1 MLRLAEVLKGNGYL
15 VTAAAAT
22 NELNITGITCDS
34 RRVEPGYL
42 FAAIP
47 GTQTDGRRFISNA
60 IERGA
65 VAVLAPAGT
74 LPDEAHPEVSL
85 ITDDDPRRLY
95 ALMAARFFERQPAS
109 VAAITGTSG
118 KTSTAHFLRQIWIAS
133 GLPAGS
139 MGTLGIVATDANGAD
154 LMPADG
160 KALTTPDAADLH
172 RQLRELAETGVEHL
186 AMEASSHGLDQR
198 RLDGV
203 RISAAAFTNLSHD
216 HLDYHGTESAYL
228 NAKIRLFSELLID
241 GGTAVIN
248 GDQAYA
254 DTVIAACRG
263 RGLPIICYGSS
274 GDRVRL
280 ISAAARP
287 DGQQLQVN
295 VDGVHH
301 DFLLPLVGE
310 FQASN
315 ALCALALALAT
326 GSDPDVAL
334 NALAHLKGAPGRM
347 ERIGTGP
354 KGGAVYVD
362 YAHKPDALERAL
374 QAFRPHT
381 TGRLSV
387 VFGCGGDRD
396 AEKRPIMGRIA
407 ETLADT
413 VIVTDDNPRGE
424 DAAAI
429 RRAVMAASPSAR
441 EIGDRGQAISTAI
454 AELQDGD
461 VLVVAGKGHETGQIV
476 GDETLPFND
485 AQVISQV
492 ISQMNRQLPG
502 GEA

>member
-1 MLRLAEVLKGNGYL
+1 MLRLAELLKGNGYL
-15 VTAAAAT
+15 VTAAAT
-22 NELNITGITCDS
+22 NNLNITGITCDS

-47 GTQTDGRRFISNA
+47 GTQVDGRRFIPDA

-65 VAVLAPAGT
+65 VAVLAASGT
-74 LPDEAHPEVSL
+74 PRDDAHPEISL
-85 ITDDDPRRLY
+85 ITDDDPRHLY
-95 ALMAARFFERQPAS
+95 ALMAARFFERQPGT

-118 KTSTAHFLRQIWIAS
+118 KTSTAHFLRQIWNAS
-133 GLPAGS
+133 GLLAGS
-139 MGTLGIVATDANGAD
+139 TGTLGVVATDADGVN
-154 LMPADG
+154 LMPADD

-172 RQLRELAETGVEHL
+172 RQMRELTETGVEHL

-216 HLDYHGTESAYL
+216 HLDYHGSESAYL

-241 GGTAVIN
+241 GGTAVVN

-254 DTVIAACRG
+254 DAVIAVCRG
-263 RGLPIICYGSS
+263 RGLPVIRYGVS

-280 ISAAARP
+280 LSITAEP
-287 DGQQLQVN
+287 EGQRLKLD
-295 VDGVHH
+295 VDGAEYGCH
-301 DFLLPLVGE
+301 LPLVGE

-326 GSDPDVAL
+326 GSEPETAI
-334 NALAHLKGAPGRM
+334 NALTQLKGAPGRM
-347 ERIGTGP
+347 QLIGRAP
-354 KGGAVYVD
+354 NGGAVYVD

-381 TGRLSV
+381 AGRLGV

-396 AEKRPIMGRIA
+396 ADKRPVMGRIA
-407 ETLADT
+407 DALADM

-429 RRAVMAASPSAR
+429 RQAIVAASPAAR
-441 EIGDRGQAISTAI
+441 EIADRAEAI
-454 AELQDGD
+454 AAAMGDLSEGD

-476 GDETLPFND
+476 GDEVLPFND
-485 AQVISQV
+485 ADVIRRL
-492 ISQMNRQLPG
+492 IG
-502 GEA
+502 GGV